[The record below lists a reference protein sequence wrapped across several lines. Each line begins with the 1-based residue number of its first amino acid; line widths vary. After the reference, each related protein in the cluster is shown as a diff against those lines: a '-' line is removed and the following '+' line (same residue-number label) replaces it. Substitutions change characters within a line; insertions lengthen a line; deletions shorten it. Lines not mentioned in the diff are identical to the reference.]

1 MREIKFRGW
10 DKKNKTMIN
19 HNRFFRLDC
28 SNEEPF
34 LALLEN
40 KSFDM
45 DIEIMQYIGMKDC
58 NGVEIYEG
66 DKQAGDLIISA
77 YVEGSSWNK
86 AIALYNGTGRTLDL
100 SKYYLRK
107 QSNGAGSFGSTL
119 RLSGQLPDK
128 STYLIAHKSA
138 TLNGLTTKAALLTD
152 TLLQVNQPKQI
163 R

>member
-10 DKKNKTMIN
+10 DKKNNTMIN

-45 DIEIMQYIGMKDC
+45 EVDIMQYTGLKDC

-66 DKQAGDLIISA
+66 DIIEIEEDMNVYGADYGIKKHYSEV
-77 YVEGSSWNK
+77 YYDKYGFMPFLEMGIYEKFQVLGNK
-86 AIALYNGTGRTLDL
+86 YENKNLLDE
-100 SKYYLRK
+100 
-107 QSNGAGSFGSTL
+107 
-119 RLSGQLPDK
+119 
-128 STYLIAHKSA
+128 
-138 TLNGLTTKAALLTD
+138 
-152 TLLQVNQPKQI
+152 LQGNEI
-163 R
+163 EEE

>member
-66 DKQAGDLIISA
+66 DI
-77 YVEGSSWNK
+77 VK
-86 AIALYNGTGRTLDL
+86 AKTNIGHVKYNEKECLFEVCTLDWDIKFIEY
-100 SKYYLRK
+100 SCWEVIGNIYENKE
-107 QSNGAGSFGSTL
+107 
-119 RLSGQLPDK
+119 
-128 STYLIAHKSA
+128 
-138 TLNGLTTKAALLTD
+138 LLED
-152 TLLQVNQPKQI
+152 
-163 R
+163 